1 MPDSP
6 DGSVPDPNPLFRL
19 TEEQLR
25 RRTGAKWQRH
35 PPDVLPLWIAEMDVP
50 LPGPV
55 ARALTEAVALGDTGY
70 ATGIGYAEAVDA
82 FAVKRWNWPVPAER
96 TAMVADIMTG
106 LVELVRLVAGPGDTV
121 VVSPPVYPPF
131 YGFLRNAGL
140 RVAEAPLDPAGRLD
154 AAALAAA
161 FRRGPAAYVLCSPHN
176 PTGTVHTAGEL
187 AELARL
193 AGRYGVRVIAD
204 EVHAPLVLPG
214 ARFVPYLT
222 VPGAETAFSLVSAS
236 KAWQLAGAKAA
247 LAVAGPGAA
256 GDLARLPEEVS
267 HGPSHLGVIAHI
279 AAFRHCDDWLD
290 TLLAGLDGNRGLLAG
305 LLAEHLPR
313 VRCRPPEG
321 GYLAWL
327 DCRELELGEDPAGVF
342 LDRGRVAVTAGRYFG
357 TGGAGHV
364 RLAFATPPPLL
375 AEAVRRLGRAA
386 GG

>member
-1 MPDSP
+1 MTH
-6 DGSVPDPNPLFRL
+6 PLFRL
-19 TEEQLR
+19 TETQLR

-35 PPDVLPLWIAEMDVP
+35 PPDVLPLWVAEMDVP

-55 ARALTEAVALGDTGY
+55 ARALTAAVALGDTGY
-70 ATGIGYAEAVDA
+70 ATGLGYAEAVDA
-82 FAVKRWNWPVPAER
+82 FTVKRWNWPVPPER

-106 LVELVRLVAGPGDTV
+106 LVEVVRLLTEPGDTV
-121 VVSPPVYPPF
+121 VISPPVYPPF

-154 AAALAAA
+154 PDALAGA
-161 FRRGPAAYVLCSPHN
+161 FRRGPAVYVLCSPHN
-176 PTGTVHTAGEL
+176 PTGTVHTAEEL

-193 AGRYGVRVIAD
+193 AGRHGVRVVAD

-222 VPGAETAFSLVSAS
+222 VPGAENAFSLLSAS

-247 LAVAGPGAA
+247 LAVAGPGAGA
-256 GDLARLPEEVS
+256 DLARLPEETG
-267 HGPSHLGVIAHI
+267 HGPSHLGVISHI

-290 TLLAGLDGNRGLLAG
+290 TLLAGLDDNRRLLSR
-305 LLAEHLPR
+305 LLAEHLPQ

-327 DCRELELGEDPAGVF
+327 DCRELDLGGDPAGVF
-342 LDRGRVAVTAGRYFG
+342 LDRGRVALTDGRSFG
-357 TGGAGHV
+357 AGGAGHV

-375 AEAVRRLGRAA
+375 REAVRRMARAA
-386 GG
+386 TG